1 MFTLGSQEYNCI
13 RGFIFV
19 PLVLLGLGEEHL
31 FIERGFGQK
40 EKLISLLRGVY

>member
-40 EKLISLLRGVY
+40 EKLISLLRCVY